1 MGSEPKIL
9 TESESDAVPALYGMV
24 DHVAIT
30 MDGNGR
36 WARKRNRP
44 RTFGHRKGAQVA
56 FDIVKYAE
64 RLGVKVVTL
73 YAFSYENWQRSA
85 EEVGFLMEILLPETI
100 KKASKYAEDSNIRI
114 HVIGELDPLPQGVRT
129 QVEEAIRRTENNTGM
144 VLNFAISYSGRREIL
159 AAVETI
165 VQARLDGRLT
175 GPVTDEDVFTGY
187 LQTVG
192 LPDPDLHIRCGGV
205 NRLSNFMLW
214 QMAYTELYAPDILWP
229 DFTEADF
236 DDAVRHFMK
245 QPRKYGKVHE
255 E

>member
-1 MGSEPKIL
+1 MGSEPNIL
-9 TESESDAVPALYGMV
+9 MHTSVDTSLPLYGKV

-56 FDIVKYAE
+56 FDIVKHAE
-64 RLGVKVVTL
+64 ALGVKVVTL

-100 KKASKYAEDSNIRI
+100 RKASDYAEESNIRI
-114 HVIGELDPLPQGVRT
+114 HVIGELAPLPKNVRT
-129 QVEEAIRRTENNTGM
+129 QVEAAVERTKDNTGM

-159 AAVETI
+159 AAIETI
-165 VQARLDGRLT
+165 VQQRLDGRLK
-175 GPVTDEDVFTGY
+175 GPVSDESDFATY
-187 LQTVG
+187 LQTGG

-229 DFTEADF
+229 DFTENDF
-236 DDAVRHFMK
+236 DDAVRHFIK

>member
-1 MGSEPKIL
+1 MGSELNTLAKTSLKTASP
-9 TESESDAVPALYGMV
+9 LYGAV

-64 RLGVKVVTL
+64 SLGVKVVTL

-85 EEVGFLMEILLPETI
+85 EEVGFLMEILLPETLR
-100 KKASKYAEDSNIRI
+100 KASDYAEDSNIRI
-114 HVIGELDPLPQGVRT
+114 RVMGELDPLPKGVRA
-129 QVEEAIRRTENNTGM
+129 QVEESVRRTEANTGM
-144 VLNFAISYSGRREIL
+144 ILNFAISYSGRREIL
-159 AAVETI
+159 AAVEKI
-165 VQARLDGRLT
+165 VQQRLDGRLT
-175 GPVTDEDVFTGY
+175 GPVCDEETFSHF
-187 LQTVG
+187 LQTAD

-229 DFTEADF
+229 DFTEEDF
-236 DDAVRHFMK
+236 ADAVRHFIK
-245 QPRKYGKVHE
+245 QPRKYGKVTE

>member
-1 MGSEPKIL
+1 MGSEQHIL
-9 TESESDAVPALYGMV
+9 TKTEPEEQSPLFGMV

-64 RLGVKVVTL
+64 SLGVKVMTL

-85 EEVGFLMEILLPETI
+85 DEVGFLMEILLPETI
-100 KKASKYAEDSNIRI
+100 RKASKYAEESNIRI
-114 HVIGELDPLPQGVRT
+114 HVMGELDPLPGGVRA
-129 QVEEAIRRTENNTGM
+129 QVEDAVRRTADNTGM
-144 VLNFAISYSGRREIL
+144 VLNFAISYSGRREIM
-159 AAVETI
+159 AAVEKI
-165 VQARLDGRLT
+165 VQQRLDGSLT
-175 GPVTDEDVFTGY
+175 AAITDEDVFARY
-187 LQTVG
+187 LQTAD

-229 DFTEADF
+229 DFTEEDFAD
-236 DDAVRHFMK
+236 AIRHFIK
-245 QPRKYGKVHE
+245 QPRKYGRVHE